1 MLKERLINAKHA
13 LEATV
18 ENSDPNLFFQK
29 NNADKLPS
37 IDQLWNIQS
46 KIEYAILMIKLY
58 LREDQMYSS
67 SHTRITGRQYREIID
82 EASQLFQRSLQ
93 SLSNDELSKALKDAR
108 DGRNLIRDLIGKLRR
123 INL

>member
-13 LEATV
+13 LEETV
-18 ENSDPNLFFQK
+18 EDSDPNLFFQE
-29 NNADKLPS
+29 NNVDKLPS

-46 KIEYAILMIKLY
+46 KIEYAILMLKLY
-58 LREDQMYSS
+58 LSEDQMYVS

-93 SLSNDELSKALKDAR
+93 SLSNDELSKALRDAR